1 VDENGIMN
9 IHAEDKASK
18 KVNKITI
25 TNEKGRLSK
34 EEIDKMVREAAARA
48 DEDKKLRDKVEAK
61 NSLESTAY

>member
-1 VDENGIMN
+1 MN

-34 EEIDKMVREAAARA
+34 EEIDKMVKEAADRA
-48 DEDKKLRDKVEAK
+48 DDDKKIRDKIEAK